1 MAHSTVFLD
10 DQITGVSRLYQ
21 RPIQT
26 LSAHSPSEV
35 PAAFNAI
42 ERALAKGYYVAGY
55 GAYELGYALDDK
67 LAPLLPKSHFGPLL
81 QFGVF
86 ENYAA
91 NVAPLLS
98 AQSANNAPLPY
109 LTAQWGEADYLA
121 RFKTL
126 MAYIEAGD
134 IYQANLT
141 FAYRGHSEAPLDL
154 GRLYHELRGR
164 QPVRYGAIVEL
175 GETAILSLSPELFF
189 AVKGG
194 NITARPMKGTAARG
208 DGPEQD
214 KAIAAAMLADEK
226 SRAENLMIVDLLRN
240 DLSKVSKPSSVKV
253 TDLFSLETYPTLHQ
267 MTSGI
272 SAKLRADIGPAEV
285 FSSLFP
291 CGSITGAPKIRAMEI
306 IAQLEDRPR
315 GPYCGAIGYFDPD
328 GNASFNVAIRTLTSR
343 KSPRGGF
350 DVEYNVGSGVVYDSV
365 GADEYAEC
373 QLKAAIVTRRPPI
386 ARKPRAL
393 IETLLWTPEHGFA
406 YLEGHMIRLMRSAD
420 ALGHRLDLRAV
431 MGALDDAMSGKAM
444 PQRVRLSL
452 GVAGD
457 ISVTRAALG
466 PTRNPLRLRLSKH
479 TANSQDK
486 TLRHKTSPLPFY
498 DRERARLKTLEN
510 CDELIFINERG
521 ELTEGSYTNI
531 FLSLDGQLYSPPM
544 SSGLLAGVL
553 RAELVARGEVKIKTL
568 YPRDIK
574 RANAVYVGN
583 SVRGL
588 CPAKLKKFDK
598 I

>member
-1 MAHSTVFLD
+1 
-10 DQITGVSRLYQ
+10 
-21 RPIQT
+21 
-26 LSAHSPSEV
+26 
-35 PAAFNAI
+35 
-42 ERALAKGYYVAGY
+42 
-55 GAYELGYALDDK
+55 
-67 LAPLLPKSHFGPLL
+67 
-81 QFGVF
+81 
-86 ENYAA
+86 
-91 NVAPLLS
+91 
-98 AQSANNAPLPY
+98 
-109 LTAQWGEADYLA
+109 
-121 RFKTL
+121 
-126 MAYIEAGD
+126 
-134 IYQANLT
+134 
-141 FAYRGHSEAPLDL
+141 
-154 GRLYHELRGR
+154 
-164 QPVRYGAIVEL
+164 
-175 GETAILSLSPELFF
+175 
-189 AVKGG
+189 
-194 NITARPMKGTAARG
+194 
-208 DGPEQD
+208 
-214 KAIAAAMLADEK
+214 
-226 SRAENLMIVDLLRN
+226 
-240 DLSKVSKPSSVKV
+240 
-253 TDLFSLETYPTLHQ
+253 
-267 MTSGI
+267 
-272 SAKLRADIGPAEV
+272 
-285 FSSLFP
+285 
-291 CGSITGAPKIRAMEI
+291 
-306 IAQLEDRPR
+306 
-315 GPYCGAIGYFDPD
+315 
-328 GNASFNVAIRTLTSR
+328 
-343 KSPRGGF
+343 
-350 DVEYNVGSGVVYDSV
+350 
-365 GADEYAEC
+365 
-373 QLKAAIVTRRPPI
+373 
-386 ARKPRAL
+386 
-393 IETLLWTPEHGFA
+393 
-406 YLEGHMIRLMRSAD
+406 
-420 ALGHRLDLRAV
+420 HRLDLRAV